1 MIVNGRTSGTARSSP
16 SAFHPDSAPVARQ
29 VRIVEESP
37 PEGGKVLVVAEVGHG
52 PVRPWMWPNGGVP
65 APRNLDEPRHG
76 SDAVATHGI
85 TRSAA
90 VQKPP
95 SSNIFINFPLKIHLV
110 FNPSN

>member
-1 MIVNGRTSGTARSSP
+1 MIVKGRTSGTARSSP

-85 TRSAA
+85 QE
-90 VQKPP
+90 VQQYR
-95 SSNIFINFPLKIHLV
+95 NPLQVIYI
-110 FNPSN
+110 

>member
-1 MIVNGRTSGTARSSP
+1 MIVKGRTSGTARSSP

-29 VRIVEESP
+29 MPIVEDSP
-37 PEGGKVLVVAEVGHG
+37 PEGGKGNVVAEVGHG
-52 PVRPWMWPNGGVP
+52 PVRPRMWPNGGVP

-76 SDAVATHGI
+76 SDAGATHGI

-95 SSNIFINFPLKIHLV
+95 SSNIYINFPLKIHLV
-110 FNPSN
+110 FTPSN